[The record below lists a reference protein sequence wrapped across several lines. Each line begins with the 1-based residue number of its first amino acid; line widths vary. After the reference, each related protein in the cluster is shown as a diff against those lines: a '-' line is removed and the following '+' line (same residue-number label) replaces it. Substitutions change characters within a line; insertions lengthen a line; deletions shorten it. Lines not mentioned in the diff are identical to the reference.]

1 MRGSVHAESPFYTTR
16 GRKRRRTRSTTLL
29 VVVAAG
35 TLALLAVLFGLA
47 YAGSRQEL
55 AEGTHVAGVDVG
67 GMTKREA
74 VTLLQGRFERVAGKP
89 VVFVAG
95 DESYRFAANQLAVQP
110 DWSSAITAAS
120 RASDG
125 FGPIRGFRR
134 LRTRVFGAEVLPQ
147 LAVSN
152 GALEFALEKVAA
164 DVNAKPVD
172 AALVRR
178 GLRIRM
184 VEEQTGTRLD
194 HDRAAETIVRALGK
208 IERSQAATALPVLV
222 TAPKVTSEMLLPA
235 ARRARRAVSAPVVLE
250 GTTRRW
256 RIPRWRVAQLLA
268 LPRGG
273 ATRLTIGGGGAAAYF
288 RQLSDRVGRPPTD
301 ADFAISG
308 GGIQVIPS
316 REGLEVN
323 VPATARALLRAAT
336 RPTNRVAQLAVVR
349 ALPDRTTADA
359 LAMGIDTRMSAY
371 TTSYSGTSDRITN
384 LQLGVQALDGTLV
397 APGGTFSLN
406 EAIGER
412 TEERGFRPAPVIIGN
427 EYAEEVGGGTSQVAT
442 TVFNA
447 AWEAGLRI
455 TERHPHSLYI
465 SRYQLGRDA
474 TVYWP
479 SLDLKFVNDT
489 DTWVLVKGFSEGW
502 GITVAIFGGDAR
514 RVESSAE
521 PLVTT
526 GSVPVRRVA
535 DRTLERGTNVVEEE
549 GAPPSRT
556 SATREISTADGAF
569 IRSETWN
576 TSYESQ
582 DRVVRVGTKA
592 PPPPKSP
599 KPTPEAKKPAT
610 PGAPEVVPPEPGAT
624 PPAKQ
629 P

>member
-1 MRGSVHAESPFYTTR
+1 
-16 GRKRRRTRSTTLL
+16 
-29 VVVAAG
+29 
-35 TLALLAVLFGLA
+35 
-47 YAGSRQEL
+47 
-55 AEGTHVAGVDVG
+55 
-67 GMTKREA
+67 MTKREA
-74 VTLLQGRFERVAGKP
+74 TALLEARFERVAGKP

-172 AALVRR
+172 AALARR

-194 HDRAAETIVRALGK
+194 HDRAAETMVRALGK

-250 GTTRRW
+250 GTKRRW

-316 REGLEVN
+316 REGRRGQRPGDRSCA
-323 VPATARALLRAAT
+323 PARRDAADESRRAA
-336 RPTNRVAQLAVVR
+336 
-349 ALPDRTTADA
+349 
-359 LAMGIDTRMSAY
+359 
-371 TTSYSGTSDRITN
+371 
-384 LQLGVQALDGTLV
+384 
-397 APGGTFSLN
+397 
-406 EAIGER
+406 
-412 TEERGFRPAPVIIGN
+412 
-427 EYAEEVGGGTSQVAT
+427 
-442 TVFNA
+442 
-447 AWEAGLRI
+447 
-455 TERHPHSLYI
+455 
-465 SRYQLGRDA
+465 LGRDERSP
-474 TVYWP
+474 T
-479 SLDLKFVNDT
+479 
-489 DTWVLVKGFSEGW
+489 
-502 GITVAIFGGDAR
+502 AR
-514 RVESSAE
+514 RRTRW
-521 PLVTT
+521 PW
-526 GSVPVRRVA
+526 GSTRGCPHTRRP
-535 DRTLERGTNVVEEE
+535 TRGPRI
-549 GAPPSRT
+549 ASRT
-556 SATREISTADGAF
+556 SSWACRRSTA
-569 IRSETWN
+569 RSSRREGR
-576 TSYESQ
+576 S
-582 DRVVRVGTKA
+582 R
-592 PPPPKSP
+592 
-599 KPTPEAKKPAT
+599 
-610 PGAPEVVPPEPGAT
+610 
-624 PPAKQ
+624 
-629 P
+629 